1 VIPVLL
7 ALKRKKWEPR
17 WAHSIACVDA
27 AQRLSIQNLSNV
39 AAALGAINSPAEPLR
54 NIRNYYAHRGMDTS
68 RLALGTGYFVGNDG
82 PTVFDLNAYT
92 TGGVTV
98 IESWVKGFDAVA
110 YASIQ

>member
-1 VIPVLL
+1 LL
-7 ALKRKKWEPR
+7 ALKRRRWEPR
-17 WAHSIACVDA
+17 WAHSAACVDA
-27 AQRLSIQNLSNV
+27 AQKLSIQNLSNV

-54 NIRNYYAHRGMDTS
+54 HIRNFYAHRGMGTS
-68 RLALGTGYFVGNDG
+68 QLAVGTGFFVSSGG

-92 TGGVTV
+92 AGGVTV